1 MWFLLMFSFSAC
13 FVLFWVCF
21 LFVFCFVFACFLK
34 NERERKHGVDWV
46 GRTWKTMWE
55 GNHKII
61 LHGKKSIFI
70 KKITT
75 RVNHE
80 AT

>member
-1 MWFLLMFSFSAC
+1 
-13 FVLFWVCF
+13 
-21 LFVFCFVFACFLK
+21 
-34 NERERKHGVDWV
+34 V